1 MLLQTY
7 NLLVEIAE
15 ARNGV
20 FVDRYSLNDNSGGH
34 GKWRGGKGVCIEY
47 RMRSDNAWLTFSYT
61 RSKFPPWGLAGG
73 QEGTPNYIVIARK
86 DGTEERLSAAT
97 ELRLA
102 TDDVIRIHTGNG
114 AVRTNARFDFYHTSA
129 FNNPSASRA
138 TEIPT
143 TDLARWSW
151 PIYATDTSVSR
162 TRRACTVRKSL
173 KTWPTQNPCERLR
186 RLWQREG
193 GSAARMWLAV
203 LRRWWCCCGLWL
215 CCEGNAAK
223 PTYLCR
229 LRSTAPGLRCRQT
242 CTHSPP
248 TGTGTSL
255 QLPPSLRARSKDQ
268 FSCLFSCLPQRS
280 SLSEMARRSSG
291 GSGSRTWR

>member
-20 FVDRYSLNDNSGGH
+20 FVDRYALNDHDSGGH

-114 AVRTNARFDFYHTSA
+114 AVRTNARFDFSHTSA
-129 FNNPSASRA
+129 FNNPSASR
-138 TEIPT
+138 
-143 TDLARWSW
+143 R
-151 PIYATDTSVSR
+151 
-162 TRRACTVRKSL
+162 
-173 KTWPTQNPCERLR
+173 
-186 RLWQREG
+186 
-193 GSAARMWLAV
+193 
-203 LRRWWCCCGLWL
+203 
-215 CCEGNAAK
+215 
-223 PTYLCR
+223 
-229 LRSTAPGLRCRQT
+229 PG
-242 CTHSPP
+242 
-248 TGTGTSL
+248 
-255 QLPPSLRARSKDQ
+255 
-268 FSCLFSCLPQRS
+268 
-280 SLSEMARRSSG
+280 ARRSAPQATRDGHGRSTRRIHQCRGRAERVRSG
-291 GSGSRTWR
+291 NP